1 VLSVTNPNAPTQVS
15 IGVVLS
21 GLDRTVATTSTV
33 IGSGDQT
40 VAVPIDV
47 SVGAWS
53 AVGVANLSPRL
64 LVTMDYA
71 VADPSSPT
79 PMPTPTLTPTP
90 AATASPASEV
100 VSTESAA
107 PSVPAPAS
115 SLALP
120 VGETGLTHQAKTSLW
135 NSIATAPKGAK
146 VTVAVRAAIPQRGAT
161 AGDIAAARVR
171 AARVEAFIR
180 RTSLA
185 TGADVRV
192 VILPPLRLSRAAA
205 MRQVS
210 ARVSWK
216 AGTSLRTISAMRV
229 LRYERAAC
237 SRPPQKYRLPWHR
250 DPRCCFMACGPTP
263 IPGRTTRGSKAPS
276 TRSGRPVR
284 STR

>member
-1 VLSVTNPNAPTQVS
+1 MLSVTNPNAPTQVS

-79 PMPTPTLTPTP
+79 PTPTP
-90 AATASPASEV
+90 APTPTATASPASEV

-107 PSVPAPAS
+107 PSVPAS

-120 VGETGLTHQAKTSLW
+120 VGETGLTQQAKTSLW

-161 AGDIAAARVR
+161 AGDIAAAHAR

-192 VILPPLRLSRAAA
+192 V
-205 MRQVS
+205 
-210 ARVSWK
+210 
-216 AGTSLRTISAMRV
+216 
-229 LRYERAAC
+229 
-237 SRPPQKYRLPWHR
+237 
-250 DPRCCFMACGPTP
+250 
-263 IPGRTTRGSKAPS
+263 
-276 TRSGRPVR
+276 
-284 STR
+284 